1 MNIHGF
7 INVILKKISDTE
19 FLICSQ
25 FGRDYEV
32 GTELSFYQKPTM
44 SPSGSA
50 VVTGFEPAPFEVGDP
65 LMEEAVR
72 KFKSDYQLGLR
83 RSGRW
88 MEFYRVTLDRAVSV
102 DALDMAISPDYCGR
116 GAHIQGLYMHDG
128 CNRGMVVKAP
138 DAVIENSLFE
148 NTFFGGIYVTGE
160 LGAIEGDYAD
170 QVVIRNNRFVNCC
183 YYSLRTPGDLYA
195 SISPITVLDSVAPK
209 KQMAYLHVASERLFE
224 GLKVT
229 GNTIE
234 NSPGIAMFIANTKGA
249 VIADN
254 RIICP
259 LQQEWLWPQLD
270 LSVGN
275 RLERKYAPVL
285 TAEALQEASRPLY
298 GIYTIANQDLHL
310 TGNTFEG
317 IPTAACGEI
326 GIGPW
331 SENVQIS
338 K

>member
-1 MNIHGF
+1 
-7 INVILKKISDTE
+7 
-19 FLICSQ
+19 
-25 FGRDYEV
+25 
-32 GTELSFYQKPTM
+32 
-44 SPSGSA
+44 
-50 VVTGFEPAPFEVGDP
+50 
-65 LMEEAVR
+65 
-72 KFKSDYQLGLR
+72 
-83 RSGRW
+83 
-88 MEFYRVTLDRAVSV
+88 
-102 DALDMAISPDYCGR
+102 
-116 GAHIQGLYMHDG
+116 
-128 CNRGMVVKAP
+128 
-138 DAVIENSLFE
+138 
-148 NTFFGGIYVTGE
+148 
-160 LGAIEGDYAD
+160 
-170 QVVIRNNRFVNCC
+170 
-183 YYSLRTPGDLYA
+183 
-195 SISPITVLDSVAPK
+195 
-209 KQMAYLHVASERLFE
+209 MAYLHVASERLFE

-285 TAEALQEASRPLY
+285 TAEALQKASRPLY